1 MKPAAG
7 LATAPTTTATTSA
20 KAAAELQQDQAAEI
34 LDPLTGELVSA
45 DDVDMLIDLLD
56 SLKKADEANYAAKV
70 QVIRALAAKSP
81 HEKKTER
88 VAGHRRAVKV
98 EHPSKSWD
106 NSKLKE
112 AWNSYP
118 KFREQYL
125 RIGSIEPQLREVDK
139 LRGTSGPADLES
151 FKSIVL
157 AAEREP
163 TSNPRITIE
172 Q

>member
-1 MKPAAG
+1 MKPATG
-7 LATAPTTTATTSA
+7 LATAPANETIHTSQSI
-20 KAAAELQQDQAAEI
+20 EPEEI
-34 LDPLTGELVSA
+34 LDPLTGELVSVN
-45 DDVDMLIDLLD
+45 DVDTLIDLLE
-56 SLKKADEANYAAKV
+56 SLKRADEANYAAKIQV
-70 QVIRALAAKSP
+70 QRALAAKAP

-88 VAGHRRAVKV
+88 VAGNRRAVKI

-118 KFREQYL
+118 KFRDQYL

-157 AAEREP
+157 SAEREP
-163 TSNPRITIE
+163 TANARVSIE
-172 Q
+172 K

>member
-1 MKPAAG
+1 MKPTKGLVAAP
-7 LATAPTTTATTSA
+7 ANETDSA
-20 KAAAELQQDQAAEI
+20 NHSIELEEI
-34 LDPLTGELVSA
+34 LDPLTGELVSVN
-45 DDVDMLIDLLD
+45 DVDSVIDLLE
-56 SLKKADEANYAAKV
+56 SLKRMEDAVREAKV
-70 QVIRALAAKSP
+70 QVTRALAAKAP

-88 VAGHRRAVKV
+88 VAGQRRVAKI
-98 EHPSKSWD
+98 EHPGKSWD

-118 KFREQYL
+118 KFRDQYL
-125 RIGSIEPQLREVDK
+125 RISSIEPQLREVDK

-151 FKSIVL
+151 FKSIVM

>member
-1 MKPAAG
+1 MKPAPG
-7 LATAPTTTATTSA
+7 LATAPTTTDATDATA
-20 KAAAELQQDQAAEI
+20 AAEI